1 MKRVIHR
8 RKEKAHILQM
18 LCQTFFANND
28 VDEAVVEIKA
38 NKLTR
43 SSAQN
48 SLYWEWMTTISN
60 ELGYTKDETHA
71 LLRDK
76 FLGYNEYTDKKGS
89 QIKELRSTTKLNTT
103 EFTEYLNQIDYLM
116 TEYGIKLPRPEDSY
130 YLAMGIKG
138 ANEINTES

>member
-1 MKRVIHR
+1 
-8 RKEKAHILQM
+8 M

-89 QIKELRSTTKLNTT
+89 QIKELRSTTKLNTA

-116 TEYGIKLPRPEDSY
+116 TDYGIKLPRPEDSY

-138 ANEINTES
+138 ATNETTAES